1 MHKFMSAIGFRE
13 CQTKKQFDDLIKL
26 TLSKPDIE
34 KEVVDG
40 MNRRIFQAKRYYA
53 NGIGISVM
61 GEIDSFGF
69 RNVSFAFPYLEGN
82 SVTVEDEIQM
92 QKFAEKDAFAGI
104 SEDYNIGVS
113 LIFYLINIADYVEER
128 KKGYYCNHNKVKL
141 SALST
146 EGKILFGIE
155 RNEMQAKQERD
166 GQHNRNHLIQQ
177 AKNGDMEAIESLT
190 LDDIDLYTLV
200 SRRAQTE
207 DIYSIVDTTFMP
219 FGVESDQYSIIGN
232 IINVQMAENTVSR
245 ERIYILDIV
254 SNDINMLVAINEKDL
269 EGTPRIGYRF
279 KGNIWMQG
287 QLLMMHEQD
296 DEAEE

>member
-1 MHKFMSAIGFRE
+1 MHKFMSAIGFGE
-13 CQTKKQFDDLIKL
+13 CQTKKQLDDLIKL

-40 MNRRIFQAKRYYA
+40 RNRRIFQAKRYYA
-53 NGIGISVM
+53 NSIGISVI

-69 RNVSFAFPYLEGN
+69 RNVLFAFPYIEGN

-113 LIFYLINIADYVEER
+113 LIFYLINIADYIDER
-128 KKGYYCNHNKVKL
+128 SKGYYRIHNRVIL

-155 RNEMQAKQERD
+155 RNEMQMKQELD
-166 GQHNRNHLIQQ
+166 GQQNRNQLLQQ
-177 AKNGDMEAIESLT
+177 AKNGDVEAIESLT
-190 LDDIDLYTLV
+190 LDDIDLYTLIA
-200 SRRAQTE
+200 RRAQTE
-207 DIYSIVDTTFMP
+207 DLYSIVDTTFMP
-219 FGVESDQYSIIGN
+219 YGVESDQYSIIGN
-232 IINVQMAENTVSR
+232 IINVQMVQNAVSR
-245 ERIYILDIV
+245 ERVYILDVV
-254 SNDINMLVAINEKDL
+254 SNDINILIAINERDL
-269 EGTPRIGYRF
+269 EGMPRIGYRF

-287 QLLMMHEQD
+287 QLIM
-296 DEAEE
+296 DEDQNYENEE